1 MSDEDKELLARI
13 GQLAGQINRHKSQ
26 QAGSAPTTHSAPYR
40 RTFVAKPGYRGVVNS
55 SKDNTYRHASAGY
68 PRAGYR
74 GGRAPAPHRHRTLHL
89 NNSKTAS
96 EADSSNDGTASD
108 NTNWVSRNDRHRQL
122 INANVY
128 EKEAQN
134 RTKAIEETRQRK
146 LRHQRFRE
154 KSRFND
160 FLRHQTPASDVA
172 ANPESRANR
181 NEIMIEGIR
190 FRVMDGGKK
199 LAKVM
204 GELAAPNKHILNLN
218 FADPD
223 SPADDLHSAPATPK
237 SATVAGVTFHRTK
250 TGNLVANR
258 VVQDHRGSGVV
269 KKDEPCKVFSTTG
282 SCPKGPSCRYQHDP
296 TKVAVCKAFLKDGKC
311 AHGESCDL
319 SHELTAERAPN
330 CLHFAKGHC
339 ANPDCHYTHSRAA
352 PGAPV
357 CEAFGFRGY
366 CEKGE
371 ACTER
376 HVFECPDFS
385 NTGSCRNKRC
395 KLLHRERASVL
406 RTNAKADEEMEDV
419 SSGDEPPDS
428 DDVDSDE
435 VAEFIDAN
443 SDDSD
448 FEKDMDFIPV

>member
-1 MSDEDKELLARI
+1 MSDEDKALLARI

-26 QAGSAPTTHSAPYR
+26 QAGPAPNTHSAPYR
-40 RTFVAKPGYRGVVNS
+40 R
-55 SKDNTYRHASAGY
+55 NTYRHTGGPY

-74 GGRAPAPHRHRTLHL
+74 GGRAPVGHRHRTLHL
-89 NNSKTAS
+89 NNSRTAS
-96 EADSSNDGTASD
+96 DADSSNDATPSD

-134 RTKAIEETRQRK
+134 RSKAIEETRQRK

-154 KSRFND
+154 KSRFSD
-160 FLRHQTPASDVA
+160 FLRHQAPASDVA
-172 ANPESRANR
+172 ANPEPRANG
-181 NEIMIEGIR
+181 NEIMLEGIR

-199 LAKVM
+199 LAKVT
-204 GELAAPNKHILNLN
+204 G
-218 FADPD
+218 DVQ
-223 SPADDLHSAPATPK
+223 SAPATPK
-237 SATVAGVTFHRTK
+237 MATVAGVTFHRTK

-258 VVQDHRGSGVV
+258 IVQDHRRSGVV
-269 KKDEPCKVFSTTG
+269 KKDEPCKIFSTTG

-296 TKVAVCKAFLKDGKC
+296 TKVAVCKDFLKDGKC
-311 AHGESCDL
+311 ARGESCDL
-319 SHELTAERAPN
+319 SHELAAERVPN
-330 CLHFAKGHC
+330 CVHFAKGRC
-339 ANPDCHYTHSRAA
+339 ANADCRYTHSKAV

-366 CEKGE
+366 CDKGA

-385 NTGSCRNKRC
+385 NTGGCKNKGC

-406 RTNAKADEEMEDV
+406 RTNARADEEMEDV
-419 SSGDEPPDS
+419 SSDDEPADS

-435 VAEFIDAN
+435 VAEFIDAD

-448 FEKDMDFIPV
+448 FEKDMDFIRV

>member
-26 QAGSAPTTHSAPYR
+26 QAGPAPATHSAFYR
-40 RTFVAKPGYRGVVNS
+40 R
-55 SKDNTYRHASAGY
+55 NTYRHTSAPY

-74 GGRAPAPHRHRTLHL
+74 GGRASAPHRHRTLHL

-96 EADSSNDGTASD
+96 EADSSNDGTPSD
-108 NTNWVSRNDRHRQL
+108 TNWVSRNDRHRQL

-134 RTKAIEETRQRK
+134 RSKAIEETRQRK

-160 FLRHQTPASDVA
+160 FLQRQAPASDVA

-181 NEIMIEGIR
+181 NEIMIEGMR

-204 GELAAPNKHILNLN
+204 
-218 FADPD
+218 
-223 SPADDLHSAPATPK
+223 DDLHSAPATPK
-237 SATVAGVTFHRTK
+237 CATVAGVTFHRTK

-258 VVQDHRGSGVV
+258 VVQDHRRSGVV
-269 KKDEPCKVFSTTG
+269 KKDEPCKIFSTTG

-296 TKVAVCKAFLKDGKC
+296 TKVAVCKDFLKDGKC
-311 AHGESCDL
+311 GRGESCDL
-319 SHELTAERAPN
+319 SHELTAERVLN
-330 CLHFAKGHC
+330 
-339 ANPDCHYTHSRAA
+339 S

-357 CEAFGFRGY
+357 CKAFGFRGY
-366 CEKGE
+366 CEKGA

-385 NTGSCRNKRC
+385 NTGSCNNKGC

-419 SSGDEPPDS
+419 SSGDEPADS

-435 VAEFIDAN
+435 VVDFIDAD